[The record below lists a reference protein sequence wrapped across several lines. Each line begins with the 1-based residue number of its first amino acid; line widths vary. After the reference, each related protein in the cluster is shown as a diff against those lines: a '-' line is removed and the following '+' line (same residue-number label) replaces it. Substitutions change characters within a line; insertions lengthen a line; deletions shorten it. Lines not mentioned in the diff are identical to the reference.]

1 MSTSSSGRNLPNSVQ
16 RIGSSEARD
25 HLVNIIKAGMNVI
38 PGVGGVISSLID
50 DYIPKVKEERLRKL
64 LDDLSKD
71 AQVRWSPKFGQ
82 VAKSGFCS
90 YNEYGIGGEHE
101 TEPKETQPVV

>member
-1 MSTSSSGRNLPNSVQ
+1 MAYHGDIQGHGSFRTILKVLPIVPSAPVLYQVTSLPPEFRVWTQPTDN
-16 RIGSSEARD
+16 
-25 HLVNIIKAGMNVI
+25 
-38 PGVGGVISSLID
+38 
-50 DYIPKVKEERLRKL
+50 RLL
-64 LDDLSKD
+64 
-71 AQVRWSPKFGQ
+71 RWSPKFGQ